1 MVRACVTCVVALQFH
16 QTSGLNQH
24 FNQANPYVHR
34 GFFIPARPRLATKQT
49 STNHISLDHLH
60 KGFLVDLP
68 VALVKL
74 LLNVLLEVLRFEVT
88 DAPETCLILNGLPQH
103 TSSGL
108 NGCHVRAGQ

>member
-1 MVRACVTCVVALQFH
+1 M
-16 QTSGLNQH
+16 
-24 FNQANPYVHR
+24 HR

-74 LLNVLLEVLRFEVT
+74 LLNVLLEVLRF
-88 DAPETCLILNGLPQH
+88 
-103 TSSGL
+103 
-108 NGCHVRAGQ
+108 